1 MKKIKAI
8 LALENGKVFK
18 GYAFGAIDTEA
29 RGEVVFNTAMSGY
42 QEVLTDPSYKGQIV
56 TFTSPHIGNYGVNL
70 QDVESG
76 AIQVEGIVV
85 HECSKV
91 FSNFRASISLDEYLK
106 KFGILGIEGIDTRA
120 LVRMLRDEG
129 AMRGI
134 ISTDVEHPGK
144 AVERAKA
151 IPSMDGLD
159 LSGNVTSEN
168 SYHWEAAEK
177 EDFLQPAETE
187 ENQGKPFKVAALDFG
202 IKQNILRR
210 LAMYGCDVTVF
221 PATTSAEEIL
231 KSNPDGIFISNGPG
245 DPAAITYAVET
256 IQKLVHE
263 KPVFGICLGHQ
274 LLGLAFG
281 AKTYKLKFGHHGVN
295 HPVKNLITGKIE
307 VTSQNHGFAVD
318 VDTLPAEL
326 EPTHINLNDNTLS
339 GMRHKTLPV
348 ISVQYHPEA
357 APGPHD
363 SDYLFKEFVHGMAE
377 ARKKSKN

>member
-1 MKKIKAI
+1 MKKTKAI

-18 GYAFGAIDTEA
+18 GYAIGATEIEGA
-29 RGEVVFNTAMSGY
+29 GEVVFNTAMSGY

-76 AIQVEGIVV
+76 KVQVEGIVV
-85 HECSKV
+85 HELSKV

-106 KFGILGIEGIDTRA
+106 KYNITGIEGIDTRA

-134 ISTDVEHPGK
+134 ITTDIESPEK
-144 AVERAKA
+144 AVERARA

-159 LSGNVTSEN
+159 LSGDVMSE
-168 SYHWEAAEK
+168 STFVWRAAEQ
-177 EDFLQPAETE
+177 EDFLQPADTE
-187 ENQGKPFKVAALDFG
+187 ENEGKPFKVAAMDFG

-245 DPAAITYAVET
+245 DPAAIKYAVET
-256 IQKLVHE
+256 IQKLVNE
-263 KPVFGICLGHQ
+263 KPTFGICLGHQ

-295 HPVKNLITGKIE
+295 HPVKNLMTGKIE

-318 VDTLPAEL
+318 VDTLPNEL

-363 SDYLFKEFVHGMAE
+363 SDYLFKEFVRGMAE
-377 ARKKSKN
+377 ARAKKS